1 MKANSIKTLL
11 AICAISL
18 SLASCTKETNPNT
31 PEPLV
36 SATPSDII
44 EVKSDGA
51 TTFALAGVT
60 PAFDSTADL
69 TADEIEFIY
78 AVREDEKVAR
88 DLYFSFFGTFGLKP
102 FENIGKAEDNHI
114 KATEKLFDYYEIDY
128 PALSENGKFENA
140 IRQKLYDSLL
150 LKGTPELEAFKVMA
164 LLEETNIAEYGE
176 VLKTIV
182 NPNIKIVIENLAKA
196 SVNHFKAAIRQITA
210 LGGTYA
216 PSLMTQE
223 QYRAVIAV
231 GFEQGKRYMYKNN
244 GSSTNSGNKLGGKG
258 QRKGS
263 VNSQGNCSSSSNGTT
278 PGSQNRQGNVGKGY
292 RGGK

>member
-1 MKANSIKTLL
+1 MKTNTIKTLL
-11 AICAISL
+11 AICAVSL
-18 SLASCTKETNPNT
+18 TLASCTKELSPNSS
-31 PEPLV
+31 ELLV
-36 SATPSDII
+36 PATQAYIL

-69 TADEIEFIY
+69 TADEIEFIF

-88 DLYFSFFGTFGLKP
+88 DMYFSFFGKFGLKP

-128 PALSENGKFENA
+128 PALSENGKFEDA
-140 IRQKLYDSLL
+140 FRQKLYDSLL

-164 LLEETNIAEYGE
+164 LLEETNIVEYDE

-182 NPNIKIVIENLAKA
+182 NPNIKIVIENLSKA
-196 SVNHFKAAIRQITA
+196 SANHFKVAIRQITA

-216 PSLMTQE
+216 PALMTQE
-223 QYRAVIAV
+223 QYRAVIAI

-244 GSSTNSGNKLGGKG
+244 GSSTNSGNKLGGNG

-263 VNSQGNCSSSSNGTT
+263 VNRQGNCTSSSNGTT

>member
-1 MKANSIKTLL
+1 MKTNSIIILL

-31 PEPLV
+31 PELLV

-88 DLYFSFFGTFGLKP
+88 DLYFSFFGKFGLKP

-128 PALSENGKFENA
+128 PALSENGKFENV
-140 IRQKLYDSLL
+140 IRQKLFDSLL

-164 LLEETNIAEYGE
+164 FLEESNIVEYEE
-176 VLKTIV
+176 VLKTIA
-182 NPNIKIVIENLAKA
+182 NPNIKIVIENLARA
-196 SVNHFKAAIRQITA
+196 SANHFKAAIRHITA
-210 LGGTYA
+210 LGGTYTPA
-216 PSLMTQE
+216 LMTQE
-223 QYRAVIAV
+223 QYKAIIAI
-231 GFEQGKRYMYKNN
+231 GFEKGKRYMHKNN
-244 GSSTNSGNKLGGKG
+244 GSTTNSDNKLGGNG
-258 QRKGS
+258 QKRGS
-263 VNSQGNCSSSSNGTT
+263 VNRKGNCNLASNGAF

>member
-1 MKANSIKTLL
+1 MKTNYVKTLV

-18 SLASCTKETNPNT
+18 SLVSCSKETTPNSS
-31 PEPLV
+31 ELLV
-36 SATPSDII
+36 SGTPADII

-69 TADEIEFIY
+69 TTDEIEFIY
-78 AVREDEKVAR
+78 AVREDEKIAR
-88 DLYFSFFGTFGLKP
+88 DLYFSFFRNFGLKT

-128 PALSENGKFENA
+128 PALSANGKFEDA
-140 IRQKLYDSLL
+140 SRQKLFDSLL

-164 LLEETNIAEYGE
+164 LLEESNIVEYGE
-176 VLKTIV
+176 VLKSIV
-182 NPNIKIVIENLAKA
+182 NPNIKLVIENLAKA
-196 SVNHFKAAIRQITA
+196 SANHFKAAIRQITA

-216 PSLMTQE
+216 PALMTQE
-223 QYRAVIAV
+223 QYRALIAI
-231 GFEQGKRYMYKNN
+231 GFEKGKRYMNKND
-244 GSSTNSGNKLGGKG
+244 GSKANSGNKLGGNG
-258 QRKGS
+258 QSKGS
-263 VNSQGNCSSSSNGTT
+263 VNSQG
-278 PGSQNRQGNVGKGY
+278 KGY

>member
-1 MKANSIKTLL
+1 MKTTTLKTLL
-11 AICAISL
+11 AICAMSL
-18 SLASCTKETNPNT
+18 TLASCTKETGPNASELLISGA
-31 PEPLV
+31 P
-36 SATPSDII
+36 ADII

-69 TADEIEFIY
+69 TADEIEFIF

-88 DLYFSFFGTFGLKP
+88 DMYFSFFGKFGLKP

-128 PALSENGKFENA
+128 PTLSENGKFEDA

-164 LLEETNIAEYGE
+164 LLEESNIVEYGE

-182 NPNIKIVIENLAKA
+182 NPNIKIVIENLAMA
-196 SVNHFKAAIRQITA
+196 SANHFKAAIRQITA
-210 LGGTYA
+210 LGGTYTPA
-216 PSLMTQE
+216 LMTQE
-223 QYRAVIAV
+223 QYRTVIAI

-244 GSSTNSGNKLGGKG
+244 GSKTNSGNKLGSKG
-258 QRKGS
+258 QRRGS

>member
-31 PEPLV
+31 PELLV

-140 IRQKLYDSLL
+140 IRQKLFDSLL

-164 LLEETNIAEYGE
+164 MLEESNIVEYGE
-176 VLKTIV
+176 VLKTIA
-182 NPNIKIVIENLAKA
+182 NPNIKIVIENLARA
-196 SVNHFKAAIRQITA
+196 SANHFKAAIRQITA
-210 LGGTYA
+210 LGGTYTPA
-216 PSLMTQE
+216 LMTQE
-223 QYRAVIAV
+223 QYKAVIAI
-231 GFEQGKRYMYKNN
+231 GFEKGKRYMYKNN
-244 GSSTNSGNKLGGKG
+244 GSTTNSGNKLGGNG
-258 QRKGS
+258 QKKGS
-263 VNSQGNCSSSSNGTT
+263 VNRQGNCNSSSNGAT

>member
-140 IRQKLYDSLL
+140 IRQKLFDSLL

-164 LLEETNIAEYGE
+164 MLEESNIVEYGE
-176 VLKTIV
+176 VLKTIA
-182 NPNIKIVIENLAKA
+182 NPNIKIVIENLARA
-196 SVNHFKAAIRQITA
+196 SANHFKAAIRQITA
-210 LGGTYA
+210 LGGTYTPA
-216 PSLMTQE
+216 LMTQE
-223 QYRAVIAV
+223 QYRAVIAI
-231 GFEQGKRYMYKNN
+231 GFEKGKRYMYKNN
-244 GSSTNSGNKLGGKG
+244 GSTTNSGNKLGGKG
-258 QRKGS
+258 QKKGS
-263 VNSQGNCSSSSNGTT
+263 VNSQGNCNSSSNGAT

>member
-1 MKANSIKTLL
+1 MKTNYVRTLV

-18 SLASCTKETNPNT
+18 SLASCSKETNPNT
-31 PEPLV
+31 SELV
-36 SATPSDII
+36 VPGTPVDII

-69 TADEIEFIY
+69 TADEIEFIF

-88 DLYFSFFGTFGLKP
+88 DLYFSFFQKFGLKP

-114 KATEKLFDYYEIDY
+114 KATERLFDYYEIDY
-128 PALSENGKFENA
+128 PALSDNGKFEDA

-164 LLEETNIAEYGE
+164 FLEESNIVEYGE

-196 SVNHFKAAIRQITA
+196 SANHFKAAIRQITA

-216 PSLMTQE
+216 PALMTQE
-223 QYRAVIAV
+223 QYRAVIAI
-231 GFEQGKRYMYKNN
+231 GFEQGKRYMSKNN
-244 GSSTNSGNKLGGKG
+244 GSTANSGNKLGGNG
-258 QRKGS
+258 QKKGS
-263 VNSQGNCSSSSNGTT
+263 VNSQGNCNSSSNGTAS
-278 PGSQNRQGNVGKGY
+278 GSQNKQGNVGKGY

>member
-1 MKANSIKTLL
+1 MKTNPIKTLL
-11 AICAISL
+11 AICALPL
-18 SLASCTKETNPNT
+18 SIASCTKETTPDT
-31 PEPLV
+31 PELMV

-78 AVREDEKVAR
+78 AIREDEKVAR

-140 IRQKLYDSLL
+140 IRQKLFDSLL

-164 LLEETNIAEYGE
+164 MLEESNIVEYGE
-176 VLKTIV
+176 VLKTIA
-182 NPNIKIVIENLAKA
+182 NPNIKIVIENLARA
-196 SVNHFKAAIRQITA
+196 SANHFKAAIRQITA
-210 LGGTYA
+210 LGGTYRPA
-216 PSLMTQE
+216 LMTQE
-223 QYRAVIAV
+223 QYRAVIAT
-231 GFEQGKRYMYKNN
+231 GFEKGKRYMYKNN
-244 GSSTNSGNKLGGKG
+244 GSKTNSGNKLGGNG
-258 QRKGS
+258 QKKGS
-263 VNSQGNCSSSSNGTT
+263 VNSQGNCNSSSNGAT
-278 PGSQNRQGNVGKGY
+278 PGSQNRKGNVGKGY

>member
-140 IRQKLYDSLL
+140 IRQKLFDSLL

-164 LLEETNIAEYGE
+164 MLEESNIVEYGE
-176 VLKTIV
+176 VLKTIA
-182 NPNIKIVIENLAKA
+182 NPNIKIVIENLARA
-196 SVNHFKAAIRQITA
+196 SANHFKAAIRQITA
-210 LGGTYA
+210 LGGTYTPA
-216 PSLMTQE
+216 IMTQE
-223 QYRAVIAV
+223 QYEAVIAT

-244 GSSTNSGNKLGGKG
+244 GLTTNSGNKLGGNG
-258 QRKGS
+258 QKKGS
-263 VNSQGNCSSSSNGTT
+263 VNSQGNCNSSSNGAT